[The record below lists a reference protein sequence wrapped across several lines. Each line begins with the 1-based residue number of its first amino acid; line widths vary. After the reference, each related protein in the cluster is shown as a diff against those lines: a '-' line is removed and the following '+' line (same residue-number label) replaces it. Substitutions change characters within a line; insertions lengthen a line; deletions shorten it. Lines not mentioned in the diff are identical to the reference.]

1 MKTQNKTQEIKKSL
15 LKTISTEKG
24 NESMESEDEIS
35 LDSDEEVFFIQSFT
49 LLLKFI
55 TIYFWHQASTCICS
69 KRIKTRLEHPSGATE
84 KIRQ

>member
-69 KRIKTRLEHPSGATE
+69 KRTKTRIEHSNGTS
-84 KIRQ
+84 KKTGQ